1 MLFVENEVTELKSKY
16 TDNIKKEIIAFAN
29 TRGGTIY
36 IGINDDGGVC
46 GVENSDYLIQQV
58 MNAARDSIKPDITL
72 FMNVETLINEDKTIV
87 AVYVQCGTHKP
98 YYLATKGLRL
108 EGVFVRRGNS
118 SVPASDIAI
127 RQMIKETDGDNYED
141 MRSLNQDLTFEKINI
156 EFKKR
161 NLLFTNVQM
170 KTLGLIDSEGLYTN
184 LALLFSDQCP
194 HIIKAASFLGTNQDD
209 FQDRREFTGSIL
221 KQLEDAYNYLDLR
234 NKNIAT
240 FAKLQRYDHKDYPE
254 VAIREALLNAIVHR
268 DYGISASTL
277 LSIYSNRIELISIGG
292 LAGGIAYDDMMLGI
306 SYCRN
311 KKLADVFYRM
321 GLIEAYGTGI
331 KKIMSSYQNSFVKP
345 EIIVS
350 SGAFKFILPN
360 QNIIVLNDVSK
371 DSIKDNKEKL
381 ILNILSDK
389 SFHSRLEFEKV
400 LGVSTSTIRRI
411 LQKLIKEE
419 LVAIKG
425 EGKNTLYYLK

>member
-98 YYLATKGLRL
+98 YYLATKGLRP

-156 EFKKR
+156 EFKK
-161 NLLFTNVQM
+161 
-170 KTLGLIDSEGLYTN
+170 
-184 LALLFSDQCP
+184 
-194 HIIKAASFLGTNQDD
+194 
-209 FQDRREFTGSIL
+209 
-221 KQLEDAYNYLDLR
+221 
-234 NKNIAT
+234 
-240 FAKLQRYDHKDYPE
+240 
-254 VAIREALLNAIVHR
+254 
-268 DYGISASTL
+268 
-277 LSIYSNRIELISIGG
+277 
-292 LAGGIAYDDMMLGI
+292 
-306 SYCRN
+306 
-311 KKLADVFYRM
+311 
-321 GLIEAYGTGI
+321 
-331 KKIMSSYQNSFVKP
+331 KI
-345 EIIVS
+345 
-350 SGAFKFILPN
+350 
-360 QNIIVLNDVSK
+360 
-371 DSIKDNKEKL
+371 
-381 ILNILSDK
+381 
-389 SFHSRLEFEKV
+389 
-400 LGVSTSTIRRI
+400 
-411 LQKLIKEE
+411 
-419 LVAIKG
+419 
-425 EGKNTLYYLK
+425 YYLLMFR

>member
-98 YYLATKGLRL
+98 YYLATKGLRP

-292 LAGGIAYDDMMLGI
+292 LAGGTAYDDMMLGI